1 MSKGVMS
8 PDQKKCATC
17 QHWMGF
23 RDIIKNNNKIVYES
37 DGQCMSARSPKK
49 GKRFMEHILVFSGI
63 NGALYEKILIS

>member
-49 GKRFMEHILVFSGI
+49 GKKVYGTYSCVFW
-63 NGALYEKILIS
+63 NKWGAL